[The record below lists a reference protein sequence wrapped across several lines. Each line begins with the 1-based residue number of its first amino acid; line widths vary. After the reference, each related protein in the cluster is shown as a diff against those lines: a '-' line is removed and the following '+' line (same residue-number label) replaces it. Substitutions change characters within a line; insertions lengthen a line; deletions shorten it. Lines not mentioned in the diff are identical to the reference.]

1 MKRFANFSRTVSA
14 TPARWQ
20 SITDPAQLPGVFAKA
35 AKEGHT
41 VRTMGA
47 GHSFT
52 PLVQTSGVLL
62 NLDGF
67 QGIEEVDALTHEVT
81 FRAGTR
87 LWQIPRLLRPY
98 NLALA
103 NMGDIDRQSLAGA
116 ICTSTHGTG
125 LAFTGFS
132 GMVSGLRITLADGT
146 EMRASPTENAELFQ
160 AARVSLGALGVI
172 THVRL
177 RCVPEFMLSAVER
190 VEDIDQI
197 SKSFIERSRSTDH
210 LEFFWF
216 SGTSRALVKANTRLP
231 AGSSAP
237 NSPGKVSTWLNDELL
252 SNGALQAICTLGA
265 LRPQL
270 IPRLNRLAAAA
281 LSERKHTGQ
290 WYRVFTS
297 PRRVRFTE
305 MEYALPLESFGTA
318 FAEFRAY
325 LAKAPAP
332 VVFPIEVRT
341 AAADDTWL
349 GTASGRPT
357 VYLAVHR
364 YVRDNVPEYFPA
376 AERILRRHGGRPHWG
391 KEHSLGASQ
400 LSALYPRF
408 ADFQA
413 MRSTV
418 DPQGLFLNE
427 HLRRLLVEEV

>member
-1 MKRFANFSRTVSA
+1 
-14 TPARWQ
+14 
-20 SITDPAQLPGVFAKA
+20 
-35 AKEGHT
+35 
-41 VRTMGA
+41 
-47 GHSFT
+47 
-52 PLVQTSGVLL
+52 
-62 NLDGF
+62 
-67 QGIEEVDALTHEVT
+67 
-81 FRAGTR
+81 
-87 LWQIPRLLRPY
+87 
-98 NLALA
+98 
-103 NMGDIDRQSLAGA
+103 
-116 ICTSTHGTG
+116 
-125 LAFTGFS
+125 
-132 GMVSGLRITLADGT
+132 
-146 EMRASPTENAELFQ
+146 
-160 AARVSLGALGVI
+160 
-172 THVRL
+172 
-177 RCVPEFMLSAVER
+177 
-190 VEDIDQI
+190 
-197 SKSFIERSRSTDH
+197 
-210 LEFFWF
+210 
-216 SGTSRALVKANTRLP
+216 
-231 AGSSAP
+231 
-237 NSPGKVSTWLNDELL
+237 
-252 SNGALQAICTLGA
+252 
-265 LRPQL
+265 
-270 IPRLNRLAAAA
+270 
-281 LSERKHTGQ
+281 
-290 WYRVFTS
+290 
-297 PRRVRFTE
+297 